1 MINYVKINNGKLYA
15 HKNGLTISMDK
26 DLVWKP
32 SKLDYVAI
40 VFSNRTD
47 YKELEETE
55 VEDSLGKDVV
65 DDAKKMFTKL
75 ENLLKNKR

>member
-1 MINYVKINNGKLYA
+1 MINYVKIDNGKLYA
-15 HKNGLTISMDK
+15 HKKGLTISMDS

-40 VFSNRTD
+40 VFSDRTD
-47 YKELEETE
+47 YKELSEKE
-55 VEDSLGKDVV
+55 VEEALGKEVV
-65 DDAKKMFTKL
+65 DDAKEMFTKL